1 LHEQSDNDRDVFRRG
16 VAQPGSAPALGAG
29 SRRFKSSRPDQK
41 RFASK
46 ALTLKVPFLFD
57 RLIRHILGG
66 YVVVTLYVL
75 KGETGKR
82 YAGIT
87 NDLARRIKEH
97 CSRHSKGGQILGD
110 FSVVYTEIFDDYAT
124 ARAKEKFLKSGQ
136 GRKWLDKL
144 EAESEPAIKPAYKAR
159 L

>member
-1 LHEQSDNDRDVFRRG
+1 VVNLLWEQEVG
-16 VAQPGSAPALGAG
+16 GSNPLAPT
-29 SRRFKSSRPDQK
+29 KK